1 MNAKR
6 IANLLVTQFATHDGD
21 VTVPVQQ
28 STNIFDRVIVQMMQ
42 HITTSLEISFLETG
56 KT

>member
-28 STNIFDRVIVQMMQ
+28 STVIFDRVIVQMMQ